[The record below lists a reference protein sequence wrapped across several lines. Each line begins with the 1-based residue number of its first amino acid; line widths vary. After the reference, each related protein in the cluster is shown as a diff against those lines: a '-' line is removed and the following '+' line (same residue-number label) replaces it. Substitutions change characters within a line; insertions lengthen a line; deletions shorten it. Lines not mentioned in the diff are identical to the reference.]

1 MRKLIQTFALTLTFL
16 NAYSLQFFKSNNE
29 AITKIIIV
37 NTSNKALKIQ
47 AEISAN
53 LIFKGYNSRKMSDTI
68 IFNSNTS
75 FRLVCS
81 SLDSNRQNIYNTFI
95 LHPGETIYLKKL
107 PFVVQAFSNEGQ
119 KRNNELSFFVNMQE
133 SIGNFEGLI
142 TYIPHKRKNA
152 LSLLQKVQEL
162 YAQRLAFLDKYKET
176 TSISTE
182 FEKVIENILF
192 YKQYTEYLDHCK
204 LDGILKR
211 ELLESSDIK
220 QFIDKFLQREDD
232 PNSVYY
238 IEAMFWV
245 ARLIYN
251 EDTDDLGLYNNSKL
265 HLRGKTLETVLY
277 NILELNIKNTKIG
290 DLVKDFVSIC
300 STGELKN
307 MVIQEYGEYM
317 ASNLLISPPEYN
329 RENTSLLYNFKT
341 KEIICWE
348 DLVKIDGIKYIDF
361 WATWC
366 VGCRQ
371 AIPFSKKLQQDYLQK
386 NVKIIYISMD
396 ENSGVWAEISKKEQL
411 PDENSYLLIEPTE
424 SFIKLK
430 YNISPIPR
438 YMIIDEKG
446 MIINSDAPNPFD
458 VQVKRSIEDLLR

>member
-1 MRKLIQTFALTLTFL
+1 MRKLIQTFALTLTFI

-29 AITKIIIV
+29 AITKIIIE

-47 AEISAN
+47 AEVSAN
-53 LIFKGYNSRKMSDTI
+53 LIFKGYDSRKTSDTI
-68 IFNSNTS
+68 RFNSNTS
-75 FRLVCS
+75 FRLICS

-95 LHPGETIYLKKL
+95 LYPGETIYLKKL
-107 PFVVQAFSNEGQ
+107 PFGVQAFSNTGQ
-119 KRNNELSFFVNMQE
+119 KRNSELSFFVNMQE
-133 SIGNFEGLI
+133 SIGNFEGLL

-182 FEKVIENILF
+182 FEEVIKNILF
-192 YKQYTEYLDHCK
+192 CKQYTEYLDHCK

-211 ELLESSDIK
+211 ELLESSEIK

-232 PNSVYY
+232 PNSIYY
-238 IEAMFWV
+238 HEAMFWV

-251 EDTDDLGLYNNSKL
+251 DDTDDLSLYNNSKL

-290 DLVKDFVSIC
+290 ELVKDFVSMC
-300 STGELKN
+300 SSDELKN

-329 RENTSLLYNFKT
+329 RENTSLLYNLKT
-341 KEIICWE
+341 NEIIRWE
-348 DLVKIDGIKYIDF
+348 DLVKIDGVKYIDF

-366 VGCRQ
+366 IGCRQ
-371 AIPFSKKLQQDYLQK
+371 AIPFSKKIQQDYLQK
-386 NVKIIYISMD
+386 NVKVIYVSMD
-396 ENSGVWAEISKKEQL
+396 ENSGVWAEISRKEQL
-411 PDENSYLLIEPTE
+411 PDENSYLLIEPAE

-438 YMIIDEKG
+438 YMIVDKKG
-446 MIINSDAPNPFD
+446 MIINSDAPHPFD
-458 VQVKRSIEDLLR
+458 GQVKEEIGALLR